1 MALRWWPGERCA
13 YRCTILS
20 VFQPPSALRASKST
34 PSIASREAK
43 VWPGVMEPKIFDL
56 GGADGRWD
64 GFLGPPKV
72 TFALAVGNPP
82 FIQAF
87 EQGLREPGYVDGQN
101 IAIEYRP
108 WAGEEQLQL
117 QAAELV

>member
-1 MALRWWPGERCA
+1 
-13 YRCTILS
+13 
-20 VFQPPSALRASKST
+20 
-34 PSIASREAK
+34 
-43 VWPGVMEPKIFDL
+43 MEPKIFDL

-117 QAAELV
+117 QAAELVRLKVDVLIAGTTQGPRRPSARPRLFRSSW